1 MSGTLTAALDRLSTL
16 LSPTELS
23 RVADGLRIDG
33 GARRAART
41 VSGEKRGE
49 CVALLV
55 GALDQFSDAG
65 LLAATLSTIAAAA
78 ARHPS
83 PPTLVWSGPHLP
95 GDSVRTTEAIVR
107 LIDEAEESVLASTYS
122 ATVDGAFVTAL
133 RRAADRKLQ
142 ITVIA
147 DVAKL
152 GGTARAIATAIPR
165 ATLLGYHHSSGQW
178 HGVQHSK
185 FLVIDG
191 RATLVTSANL
201 STQAVEMNLEAGVLI
216 EDDPTFASQIARR
229 VADLVA
235 SGHLRELA

>member
-1 MSGTLTAALDRLSTL
+1 MSGTGTAALDRLSAL
-16 LSPTELS
+16 LSPTELG

-33 GARRAART
+33 AARRAART

-49 CVALLV
+49 CVALLEDV
-55 GALDQFSDAG
+55 LDAFGDAG
-65 LLAATLSTIAAAA
+65 LLAATLTTIAVAA

-83 PPTLVWSGPHLP
+83 PPVLVWSGPQLP

-133 RRAADRKLQ
+133 RRAAERKLQ

-152 GGTARAIATAIPR
+152 GDIARAIATAIPR
-165 ATLLGYHHSSGQW
+165 ATLLGYHYSAGHWS
-178 HGVQHSK
+178 GVQHSK

-191 RATLVTSANL
+191 RTSLVTSANL

-216 EDDPTFASQIARR
+216 QDDPGFASQIVRR

-235 SGHLRELA
+235 SEHLRPLT